1 MFTITKEFAFE
12 AAHQLPE
19 MPEGHQCKRPH
30 GHSYLVIVELQ
41 CRELDE
47 FGFVEDYGA
56 LKDIKEYVDS
66 ILDHRDLTIIFGV
79 EWNSTTAERLA
90 KRLFEIWATAHPML
104 TAVTL
109 KETAKTSAT
118 YRANSRW

>member
-19 MPEGHQCKRPH
+19 MPDGHQCKRPH
-30 GHSYLVIVELQ
+30 GHSYRVIVELKNDV
-41 CRELDE
+41 LDR

-56 LKDIKEYVDS
+56 LKDIKQYVDE

-79 EWNSTTAERLA
+79 HDNSTTAERLA
-90 KRLFEIWATAHPML
+90 LNLYGIWKKRHPLL
-104 TAVTL
+104 TAVTIC
-109 KETAKTSAT
+109 ETAKTAAT
-118 YRANSRW
+118 YRPME